1 MSDRKRKLA
10 GVLSLGA
17 LAAGAGSTASATW
30 YNPLSWGVGE
40 KLKTAS
46 ENVKTLIKGSEI
58 YRADNK
64 IYNEIEIKKG
74 YAAAI
79 NIAERI
85 YNVLK
90 TSEEKNKLI
99 DKLKELCTNGNTI
112 NEQSKNL
119 EENLKKPE
127 FSESISSYASFLISI
142 AHEIGIDKD
151 SIEDFFKK
159 NIGENYAEA
168 KVESRLGIKKIVDGE
183 VTLSEENE
191 SYSILV
197 GQTLTPSKK
206 STDNLLFEYISKTEF
221 NNERALLKAIENIE
235 REIFNLKKD
244 DDGSKAKKL
253 IASLIIN
260 KYKSDKNE
268 ESYNKIIDELLDLEG
283 NNKDSEDKEFIYSN
297 YVTSFMNEKIEKI
310 GLKVDKIDL
319 DYILSHATSNEQ
331 ADNIFSEK
339 TKNFVK
345 SIADNKI
352 IRLAVTGAGLYFGG
366 MVLAPV
372 LGLGLVG
379 TTVLASG
386 TASAANAAIDYISD
400 ENARSSNSWSVSGI
414 SARYSSLSTRI
425 PMTLAAIS
433 ASTII
438 GAVRSL
444 SSALFSSG
452 KQ

>member
-17 LAAGAGSTASATW
+17 LAAGAGSTASAASAGSTASAAGAGSTASANW
-30 YNPLSWGVGE
+30 YNPFSWGVGE
-40 KLKTAS
+40 KLKSAS
-46 ENVKTLIKGSEI
+46 ESVKNFLKGSEI
-58 YRADNK
+58 SQADNK
-64 IYNEIEIKKG
+64 LYKETEIIKG

-142 AHEIGIDKD
+142 AHEIGIEKNT
-151 SIEDFFKK
+151 IEDCFKK
-159 NIGENYAEA
+159 NIGDNYVEA
-168 KVESRLGIKKIVDGE
+168 NVESNSGIKKIFDGE
-183 VTLSEENE
+183 VTISEKTK

-197 GQTLTPSKK
+197 GQTLTLSKK
-206 STDNLLFEYISKTEF
+206 STDDLLFEYISKTKF

-244 DDGSKAKKL
+244 KDGSKAKKL

-260 KYKSDKNE
+260 KYKNNKDEK
-268 ESYNKIIDELLDLEG
+268 SYNEIIDGLLDLEV
-283 NNKDSEDKEFIYSN
+283 NNKDSEDKEFRYSN
-297 YVTSFMNEKIEKI
+297 YVTSFMSKKIEKI
-310 GLKVDKIDL
+310 GLKVDFKNNL
-319 DYILSHATSNEQ
+319 DYIVSYATSNEQ

-345 SIADNKI
+345 KMADYKI
-352 IRLAVTGAGLYFGG
+352 TRLVVTGIGAYAG
-366 MVLAPV
+366 MALASA
-372 LGLGLVG
+372 LGLGLIG
-379 TTVLASG
+379 TTLLGEATSKSTLIFSG
-386 TASAANAAIDYISD
+386 TISTFT
-400 ENARSSNSWSVSGI
+400 I
-414 SARYSSLSTRI
+414 LPSLS
-425 PMTLAAIS
+425 
-433 ASTII
+433 
-438 GAVRSL
+438 
-444 SSALFSSG
+444 
-452 KQ
+452 